1 MVYTIRIPKKYFYKI
16 KELCGD
22 YKSYRE
28 CIVKEIEKK
37 YGIKIYIP
45 SKARDSRIYDDLIPK
60 SVYILFYD
68 EENEKLEE
76 LARKMGVSKYEI
88 IMSVLK

>member
-16 KELCGD
+16 KELCED

-28 CIVKEIEKK
+28 CIIREIEKK
-37 YGIKIYIP
+37 YGVKIYNP
-45 SKARDSRIYDDLIPK
+45 SKSHDSRLKDDFVPK
-60 SVYILFYD
+60 PTYIFLYD
-68 EENEKLEE
+68 EENMRLEE
-76 LARKMGVSKYEI
+76 LAKRLGVSKYEI

>member
-1 MVYTIRIPKKYFYKI
+1 MVYAVRIPKKYFYKI

-45 SKARDSRIYDDLIPK
+45 SKARDSRIYDDLIPRPI
-60 SVYILFYD
+60 YILFYD
-68 EENEKLEE
+68 EENIKLEE
-76 LARKMGVSKYEI
+76 LANRLGMSKYEI